1 LPCHVGPYLP
11 PATQEAPPGTC
22 WRAIRVERRRTA
34 SALMRRRV
42 LSREWHADGLGEAA
56 PIAQVAHG
64 PLAGIHDGE
73 EGQVVPPVLEM

>member
-1 LPCHVGPYLP
+1 
-11 PATQEAPPGTC
+11 
-22 WRAIRVERRRTA
+22 VERRRTA

-64 PLAGIHDGE
+64 LLAGIHDGE
-73 EGQVVPPVLEM
+73 EGQVVAPVLEMLVSAVGYQWLKARSTVTGARPML